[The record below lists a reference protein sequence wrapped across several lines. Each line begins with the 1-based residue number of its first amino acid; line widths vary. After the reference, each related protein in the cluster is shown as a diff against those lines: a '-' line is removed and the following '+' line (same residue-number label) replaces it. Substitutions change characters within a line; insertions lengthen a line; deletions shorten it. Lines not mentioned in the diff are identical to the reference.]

1 MSLAIGF
8 SCPEWIIIECGSNN
22 VVPTVNTRITS
33 EALFKMQIPRPVTW
47 TQEGLLCEV
56 CAIYIKLP
64 RWFLGATKLKCN
76 LWPVPQEGQSEM
88 RLICRKFICRLT
100 SVEEWRKWG
109 WANSHNKC
117 FSGSLQTSSPNME
130 MGSNPVTPLTGLEL
144 DVCCYWKG
152 GWPCWSPFS
161 SAAGGRQLWE

>member
-1 MSLAIGF
+1 MWFQLWTLESLQRPF
-8 SCPEWIIIECGSNN
+8 SKCRFPGQSLGLRRGSS
-22 VVPTVNTRITS
+22 VKSVP
-33 EALFKMQIPRPVTW
+33 F
-47 TQEGLLCEV
+47 
-56 CAIYIKLP
+56 IKLP

-88 RLICRKFICRLT
+88 RLICRKFIFRLT

-117 FSGSLQTSSPNME
+117 FSGSLQTSSPNMG
-130 MGSNPVTPLTGLEL
+130 MGSDPVTPLTGLEL

-161 SAAGGRQLWE
+161 SAAEGRQLWE